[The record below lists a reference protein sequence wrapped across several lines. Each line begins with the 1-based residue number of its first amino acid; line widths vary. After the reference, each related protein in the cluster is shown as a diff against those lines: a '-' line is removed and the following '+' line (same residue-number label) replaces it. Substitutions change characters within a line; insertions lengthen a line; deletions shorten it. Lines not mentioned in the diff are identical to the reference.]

1 MPFGK
6 DPYFASVRSQVRRQ
20 LDSLLAE
27 LYQKSGAEKYAM
39 GIEEFAAILLTVAE
53 KYLPADTE
61 EAAIRDFYCSL
72 RVSELALA
80 RACAAG
86 NEQAWEDFHVRYRKR
101 LHYLALGITRE
112 DSTARE
118 LADSIYAGLYGAQ
131 IQEGERRSKFSHY
144 SGRNSLEGWL
154 RTVLVQSH
162 LEAYRG
168 TRRNVANAWIVDGEP
183 PLEKGRTY
191 EFAINVGTLCEHAM
205 AAPRL
210 RDFDWKDN
218 PELDVWIVLSG
229 HGFTAEPHQQ
239 KFTLPKQG
247 DTDPI
252 FFAINPTG
260 YGSLLLRISLYFARE
275 LTLLQE
281 FEVPIPVKIPVKE
294 AVQVT

>member
-1 MPFGK
+1 MAFGK
-6 DPYFASVRSQVRRQ
+6 DPYFASVRSQVRTQ

-86 NEQAWEDFHVRYRKR
+86 NEQAWEDFHVRYRER

-118 LADSIYAGLYGAQ
+118 LADSIYAGLYSAQ
-131 IQEGERRSKFSHY
+131 IREGERQSKFSHY
-144 SGRNSLEGWL
+144 SGRNSLENWL
-154 RTVLVQSH
+154 RAVLAQSH
-162 LEAYRG
+162 LARRRKEILDENAYGG

-210 RDFDWKDN
+210 RVMPPLVERKRLA
-218 PELDVWIVLSG
+218 PPGALSR
-229 HGFTAEPHQQ
+229 
-239 KFTLPKQG
+239 
-247 DTDPI
+247 
-252 FFAINPTG
+252 PT
-260 YGSLLLRISLYFARE
+260 
-275 LTLLQE
+275 
-281 FEVPIPVKIPVKE
+281 
-294 AVQVT
+294 